1 MHKMR
6 NLVRVLVAFVV
17 LFANVFYI
25 SAAQD
30 NEAYIKKY
38 YKIAMREMND
48 YGIPASITLA
58 QGILESAAGTSRL
71 AVKANNHFGIK
82 CHNDWSGEKIYHDD
96 DKNNECFRKYEHAEE
111 SFVDH
116 SQFLKDR
123 ARYSFL
129 FELDKT
135 DYKAWAK
142 GLKQAGYA
150 TDPNYPTRLITL
162 IEKYDLHQY
171 DIASYTS
178 QESDVAT
185 PIKLQAVKN
194 ESGLKYVYVQKGE
207 SYYTI
212 AKKYKIPFDLIYSY
226 NDVDRKTRQPEEGTI
241 VYLQKKKKKITYG
254 DGIHVVQKGESM
266 HDISQKYG
274 IRLHSLYDIN
284 KLPYDSNI
292 EVGKLLKLR

>member
-1 MHKMR
+1 MKR
-6 NLVRVLVAFVV
+6 IFKILVLSAILSV
-17 LFANVFYI
+17 NVSYI
-25 SAAQD
+25 NAAQD

-38 YKIAMREMND
+38 CNIAMREMND

-71 AVKANNHFGIK
+71 AVQANNHFGIK

-96 DKNNECFRKYEHAEE
+96 DKNNECFRKYDRAEE
-111 SFVDH
+111 SFIDH

-123 ARYSFL
+123 SRYSFL

-150 TDPNYPTRLITL
+150 TDPNYPKRLIEL
-162 IEKYDLHQY
+162 IERYDLHKY
-171 DIASYTS
+171 DQQSYTS
-178 QESDVAT
+178 KEENVAT
-185 PIKLQAVKN
+185 PVKQQVTKN
-194 ESGLKYVYVQKGE
+194 ESGLKHIYVQNGE

-212 AKKYKIPFDLIYSY
+212 AKKYNILFGLIYKY
-226 NDVDRKTRQPEEGTI
+226 NDVDRKTRQPEEGSI
-241 VYLQKKKKKITYG
+241 IYLQKKKKKITWG
-254 DGIHVVQKGESM
+254 DGVHVVEKGESM

-274 IRLHSLYDIN
+274 IRLHSLYDLN
-284 KLPYDSNI
+284 NMSYESKP
-292 EVGKLLKLR
+292 EVGQLLKLR

>member
-1 MHKMR
+1 MR
-6 NLVRVLVAFVV
+6 KIIKALLMYAVL
-17 LFANVFYI
+17 LGNVFYI

-30 NEAYIKKY
+30 NEAYIQKY

-71 AVKANNHFGIK
+71 AVQANNHFGIK

-96 DKNNECFRKYEHAEE
+96 DKNNECFRKYERAEE
-111 SFVDH
+111 SFIDH

-150 TDPNYPTRLITL
+150 TDPNYPNRLITL
-162 IEKYDLHQY
+162 IEKYELYKY
-171 DIASYTS
+171 DKQSFTS
-178 QESDVAT
+178 NEEGVKT
-185 PIKLQAVKN
+185 PTKLAKEKN

-212 AKKYKIPFDLIYSY
+212 AVKYNIPFGLIFSF

-241 VYLQKKKKKITYG
+241 VYLQKKKKKITWG
-254 DGIHVVQKGESM
+254 EGVHVVEKGESM
-266 HDISQKYG
+266 HDISQRYG
-274 IRLHSLYDIN
+274 IRLHCLYDLN
-284 KLPYDSNI
+284 DMPYDSKP

>member
-1 MHKMR
+1 MR
-6 NLVRVLVAFVV
+6 KLIKTLIVSVAIFG
-17 LFANVFYI
+17 NVFCM
-25 SAAQD
+25 SASQD
-30 NEAYIKKY
+30 NEAYIQKY
-38 YKIAMREMND
+38 CNIAMREMND

-71 AVKANNHFGIK
+71 AVQANNHFGIK

-96 DKNNECFRKYEHAEE
+96 DKRNECFRKYERAEE
-111 SFVDH
+111 SFIDH

-123 ARYSFL
+123 PRYSFL

-150 TDPNYPTRLITL
+150 TDPNYPNRLITL
-162 IEKYDLHQY
+162 IEKYELYKY
-171 DIASYTS
+171 DKESFTS
-178 QESDVAT
+178 KEEGVKT
-185 PIKLQAVKN
+185 PAKTVKERN

-212 AKKYKIPFDLIYSY
+212 AVKYNIPFGLIYSY
-226 NDVDRKTRQPEEGTI
+226 NDVDRKTRQPEEGTV
-241 VYLQKKKKKITYG
+241 VYLQKKKKKITWG
-254 DGIHVVQKGESM
+254 DGLHVVKKGESM

-274 IRLHSLYDIN
+274 IRLHSLYDLN
-284 KLPYDSNI
+284 NMPYDAKA
-292 EVGKLLKLR
+292 EVGQLLKLR

>member
-1 MHKMR
+1 MR
-6 NLVRVLVAFVV
+6 NLIKGFVLFVV
-17 LFANVFYI
+17 LLANVSYI

-30 NEAYIKKY
+30 NEAYIQKY

-71 AVKANNHFGIK
+71 AVQANNHFGIK

-96 DKNNECFRKYEHAEE
+96 DKNNECFRKYERAEE
-111 SFVDH
+111 SFIDH

-150 TDPNYPTRLITL
+150 TDPNYPNRLITL
-162 IEKYDLHQY
+162 IEKYDLHKY
-171 DIASYTS
+171 DI
-178 QESDVAT
+178 ESFTTQDEEAVT
-185 PIKLQAVKN
+185 PVKFKTMKN
-194 ESGLKYVYVQKGE
+194 ESGLKFVYVQKGE

-212 AKKYKIPFDLIYSY
+212 AKKYYLPFNLIYEY
-226 NDVDRKTRQPEEGTI
+226 NDVDRKTRQPEEGSV
-241 VYLQKKKKKITYG
+241 VYLQKKKKKVTYG

-284 KLPYDSNI
+284 KLPYDSKI

>member
-1 MHKMR
+1 MR
-6 NLVRVLVAFVV
+6 KLIKVLVAFLA
-17 LFANVFYI
+17 LFANVFCV

-71 AVKANNHFGIK
+71 AVQANNHFGIK

-96 DKNNECFRKYEHAEE
+96 DKNNECFRKYDDPEE
-111 SFVDH
+111 SFIDH

-150 TDPNYPTRLITL
+150 TDPNYPNRLITL
-162 IEKYDLHQY
+162 IEKYDLHKY
-171 DIASYTS
+171 DLQSFTS
-178 QESDVAT
+178 KEEGVAKPVKQEKS
-185 PIKLQAVKN
+185 KN
-194 ESGLKYVYVQKGE
+194 ESGLKYIYVQKGE

-212 AKKYKIPFDLIYSY
+212 AVKYNIPFGLIYSY

-241 VYLQKKKKKITYG
+241 VYLQKKKKKIIWG
-254 DGIHVVQKGESM
+254 DGLHIVKKGESM

-274 IRLHSLYDIN
+274 IRLHSLYDLN
-284 KLPYDSNI
+284 NMPYDSKP
-292 EVGKLLKLR
+292 EVGQLLKLR

>member
-1 MHKMR
+1 MR
-6 NLVRVLVAFVV
+6 KIINVLVAFVALSVNV
-17 LFANVFYI
+17 LYV

-30 NEAYIKKY
+30 NEAYINKY

-71 AVKANNHFGIK
+71 AVQANNHFGIK

-96 DKNNECFRKYEHAEE
+96 DKNNECFRKYNRAEE
-111 SFVDH
+111 SFIDH

-150 TDPNYPTRLITL
+150 TDPNYPTRLINL
-162 IEKYDLHQY
+162 IEKYDLHKY
-171 DIASYTS
+171 DLASFTS
-178 QESDVAT
+178 KEEDVAT
-185 PIKLQAVKN
+185 PAKLQTIKN

-212 AKKYKIPFDLIYSY
+212 AKKYSIPFDLIYSY
-226 NDVDRKTRQPEEGTI
+226 NDVDRKTRQPEDGTV
-241 VYLQKKKKKITYG
+241 VYLQQKKKKITYG
-254 DGIHVVQKGESM
+254 DGVHVVQKGESM

-274 IRLHSLYDIN
+274 IRLHSLYDLN
-284 KLPYDSNI
+284 KLPYDSKI
-292 EVGKLLKLR
+292 EVGKILKLR

>member
-1 MHKMR
+1 MR
-6 NLVRVLVAFVV
+6 KLIKTLIVSVAIFG
-17 LFANVFYI
+17 NVFCM
-25 SAAQD
+25 SASQD
-30 NEAYIKKY
+30 NEAYIQKY
-38 YKIAMREMND
+38 CNIAMREMND

-71 AVKANNHFGIK
+71 AVQANNHFGIK

-96 DKNNECFRKYEHAEE
+96 DKRNECFRKYERAEE
-111 SFVDH
+111 SFIDH

-123 ARYSFL
+123 PRYSFL

-150 TDPNYPTRLITL
+150 TDPNYPNRLITL
-162 IEKYDLHQY
+162 IEKYELYKY
-171 DIASYTS
+171 DKESFTS
-178 QESDVAT
+178 KEEGVKT
-185 PIKLQAVKN
+185 PAKTVKEKN

-212 AKKYKIPFDLIYSY
+212 AVKYNIPFGLIYSY
-226 NDVDRKTRQPEEGTI
+226 NDVDRKTRQPEEGTV
-241 VYLQKKKKKITYG
+241 VYLQKKKKKITWG
-254 DGIHVVQKGESM
+254 EGVHVVEKGESM

-274 IRLHSLYDIN
+274 IRLHSLYDLN
-284 KLPYDSNI
+284 NMSYESKP
-292 EVGKLLKLR
+292 EVGQLLKLR

>member
-1 MHKMR
+1 MR
-6 NLVRVLVAFVV
+6 KLIKALVVSVAIFG
-17 LFANVFYI
+17 NVFCVC
-25 SAAQD
+25 AEQD
-30 NEAYIKKY
+30 NEAYIQKY
-38 YKIAMREMND
+38 CKIAMREMND

-71 AVKANNHFGIK
+71 AVQANNHFGIK

-96 DKNNECFRKYEHAEE
+96 DKRNECFRKYERAEE
-111 SFVDH
+111 SFIDH

-150 TDPNYPTRLITL
+150 TDPNYPNRLITL
-162 IEKYDLHQY
+162 IEKYELYKY
-171 DIASYTS
+171 DKQSFTS
-178 QESDVAT
+178 KEEGVKT
-185 PIKLQAVKN
+185 PVKLVKEKN

-212 AKKYKIPFDLIYSY
+212 AVKYNIPFGLIYSY

-241 VYLQKKKKKITYG
+241 VYLQKKKKKITWG
-254 DGIHVVQKGESM
+254 EGIHVVEKGESM

-274 IRLHSLYDIN
+274 IRLHSLYDLN
-284 KLPYDSNI
+284 NMPYDSKA
-292 EVGKLLKLR
+292 EVGQLLKLR

>member
-1 MHKMR
+1 MR
-6 NLVRVLVAFVV
+6 NLIKTLVVSVV
-17 LFANVFYI
+17 IFSNIFPI
-25 SAAQD
+25 CAAQD
-30 NEAYIKKY
+30 NEAYIEKY
-38 YKIAMREMND
+38 SKIAMREMND

-71 AVKANNHFGIK
+71 AVQANNHFGIK

-111 SFVDH
+111 SFIDH

-142 GLKQAGYA
+142 GLKEAGYA
-150 TDPNYPTRLITL
+150 TDPNYPTRLINL
-162 IEKYDLHQY
+162 IEKYELYKY
-171 DIASYTS
+171 DKQSYIS
-178 QESDVAT
+178 KEEGVKT
-185 PIKLQAVKN
+185 PEKLVKEKN

-207 SYYTI
+207 SYYTL
-212 AKKYKIPFDLIYSY
+212 AVKYKIPFGLIYSY

-241 VYLQKKKKKITYG
+241 VYLQKKKEKITWG
-254 DGIHVVQKGESM
+254 DGIHVVEKGESM
-266 HDISQKYG
+266 HDISQRYG

-284 KLPYDSNI
+284 NMSYDSKA
-292 EVGKLLKLR
+292 EVGQLLKLR

>member
-1 MHKMR
+1 MR
-6 NLVRVLVAFVV
+6 KIIKALIVSVAIFG
-17 LFANVFYI
+17 NVYCI

-30 NEAYIKKY
+30 NEAYIQKY
-38 YKIAMREMND
+38 CKIAMREMND

-96 DKNNECFRKYEHAEE
+96 DKNNECFRKYEHAEQ
-111 SFVDH
+111 SFIDH

-150 TDPNYPTRLITL
+150 TDPNYPKRLIEL
-162 IEKYDLHQY
+162 IERYELYKYDKQ
-171 DIASYTS
+171 SFTS
-178 QESDVAT
+178 KEEGVKT
-185 PIKLQAVKN
+185 PEKLAKEKN
-194 ESGLKYVYVQKGE
+194 ESGLRYVYVQKGE

-212 AKKYKIPFDLIYSY
+212 AVKYNIPFGLIFSF

-241 VYLQKKKKKITYG
+241 VYLQKKKKSIAWG
-254 DGIHVVQKGESM
+254 DGLHVVEKGESM

-274 IRLHSLYDIN
+274 IRLHSLYDLN
-284 KLPYDSNI
+284 KMPYDTKA
-292 EVGKLLKLR
+292 EVGQLLKLR

>member
-1 MHKMR
+1 MR
-6 NLVRVLVAFVV
+6 KLIKTLIVSVAIFG
-17 LFANVFYI
+17 NVFCM
-25 SAAQD
+25 SASQD
-30 NEAYIKKY
+30 NEAYIQKY
-38 YKIAMREMND
+38 CNIAMREMND

-71 AVKANNHFGIK
+71 AVQANNHFGIK

-96 DKNNECFRKYEHAEE
+96 DKRNECFRKYERAEE
-111 SFVDH
+111 SFIDH

-123 ARYSFL
+123 PRYSFL

-150 TDPNYPTRLITL
+150 TDPNYPNRLITL
-162 IEKYDLHQY
+162 IEKYELYKY
-171 DIASYTS
+171 DKESFTS
-178 QESDVAT
+178 KEEGVKT
-185 PIKLQAVKN
+185 PAKTVKEKN

-212 AKKYKIPFDLIYSY
+212 TVKYNIPFGLIYSY
-226 NDVDRKTRQPEEGTI
+226 NDVDRKTRQPEEGTV
-241 VYLQKKKKKITYG
+241 VYLQKKKKKITWG
-254 DGIHVVQKGESM
+254 DGLYVVKKGESM

-274 IRLHSLYDIN
+274 IRLHSLYDLN
-284 KLPYDSNI
+284 NMPYDAKA
-292 EVGKLLKLR
+292 EVGQLLKLR

>member
-1 MHKMR
+1 MR
-6 NLVRVLVAFVV
+6 KLIKALVVLVAIFG
-17 LFANVFYI
+17 NVFCVC
-25 SAAQD
+25 AEQD
-30 NEAYIKKY
+30 NEAYIQKY
-38 YKIAMREMND
+38 CKIAMREMND

-71 AVKANNHFGIK
+71 AVQANNHFGIK

-96 DKNNECFRKYEHAEE
+96 DKRNECFRKYERAEE
-111 SFVDH
+111 SFIDH

-135 DYKAWAK
+135 DYIAWAK

-150 TDPNYPTRLITL
+150 TDPNYPNRLITL
-162 IEKYDLHQY
+162 IEKYELYEY
-171 DIASYTS
+171 DKQSFTS
-178 QESDVAT
+178 KEEGVKT
-185 PIKLQAVKN
+185 PVKLVKEKN

-212 AKKYKIPFDLIYSY
+212 AVKYNIPFGLIYSY

-241 VYLQKKKKKITYG
+241 VYLQKKKKKITWG
-254 DGIHVVQKGESM
+254 EGIHVVEKGESM

-274 IRLHSLYDIN
+274 IRLHSLYDLN
-284 KLPYDSNI
+284 NMPYDSKA
-292 EVGKLLKLR
+292 EVGQLLKLR

>member
-1 MHKMR
+1 MR
-6 NLVRVLVAFVV
+6 KLIKTLIVSVAIFG
-17 LFANVFYI
+17 NVFCM
-25 SAAQD
+25 SASQD
-30 NEAYIKKY
+30 NEAYIQKY
-38 YKIAMREMND
+38 CNIAMREMND

-71 AVKANNHFGIK
+71 AVQANNHFGIK

-96 DKNNECFRKYEHAEE
+96 DKRNECFRKYERAEE
-111 SFVDH
+111 SFIDH

-123 ARYSFL
+123 PRYSFL

-150 TDPNYPTRLITL
+150 TDPNYPNRLITL
-162 IEKYDLHQY
+162 IEKYELYKY
-171 DIASYTS
+171 DKESFTS
-178 QESDVAT
+178 KEEGVKT
-185 PIKLQAVKN
+185 PAKTVKEKN

-212 AKKYKIPFDLIYSY
+212 AVKYNIPFGLIYSY
-226 NDVDRKTRQPEEGTI
+226 NDVDRKTRQPEEGTV
-241 VYLQKKKKKITYG
+241 VYLQKKKKKITWG
-254 DGIHVVQKGESM
+254 DGLYVVKKGESM

-274 IRLHSLYDIN
+274 IRLHSLYDLN
-284 KLPYDSNI
+284 NMPYDAKA
-292 EVGKLLKLR
+292 EVGQLLKLR

>member
-1 MHKMR
+1 MR
-6 NLVRVLVAFVV
+6 KLIKTLIVSVSIFG
-17 LFANVFYI
+17 NVFCM
-25 SAAQD
+25 SASQD
-30 NEAYIKKY
+30 NEAYIQKY
-38 YKIAMREMND
+38 CNIAMREMND

-71 AVKANNHFGIK
+71 AVQANNHFGIK

-96 DKNNECFRKYEHAEE
+96 DKRNECFRKYERAEE
-111 SFVDH
+111 SFIDH

-123 ARYSFL
+123 PRYSFL

-150 TDPNYPTRLITL
+150 TDPNYPNRLITL
-162 IEKYDLHQY
+162 IEKYELYKY
-171 DIASYTS
+171 DKESFTS
-178 QESDVAT
+178 KEEGVKT
-185 PIKLQAVKN
+185 PAKTVKEKN

-212 AKKYKIPFDLIYSY
+212 AVKYNIPFGLIYSY
-226 NDVDRKTRQPEEGTI
+226 NDVDRKTRQPEEGTV
-241 VYLQKKKKKITYG
+241 VYLQKKKKKITWG
-254 DGIHVVQKGESM
+254 DGLHVVKKGESM

-274 IRLHSLYDIN
+274 IRLHSLYDLN
-284 KLPYDSNI
+284 NMPYDAKA
-292 EVGKLLKLR
+292 EVGQLLKLR

>member
-1 MHKMR
+1 MR
-6 NLVRVLVAFVV
+6 NLIKILIVSVV
-17 LFANVFYI
+17 IFSNVFCVC
-25 SAAQD
+25 AAQD
-30 NEAYIKKY
+30 NEAYIEKY

-71 AVKANNHFGIK
+71 AVQANNHFGIK

-111 SFVDH
+111 SFIDH

-142 GLKQAGYA
+142 GLKEAGYA

-162 IEKYDLHQY
+162 IEKYELYKY
-171 DIASYTS
+171 DKESFTS
-178 QESDVAT
+178 KEEGVKT
-185 PIKLQAVKN
+185 PAKTVKEKN

-207 SYYTI
+207 SYYTL
-212 AKKYKIPFDLIYSY
+212 AVKYNIPFGLIYSY

-241 VYLQKKKKKITYG
+241 VYLQKKKKKITWG
-254 DGIHVVQKGESM
+254 EGIHIVEKGESM

-274 IRLHSLYDIN
+274 IRLHSLYDLN
-284 KLPYDSNI
+284 NMSYNTKA
-292 EVGKLLKLR
+292 EVGQLLKLR

>member
-1 MHKMR
+1 MR
-6 NLVRVLVAFVV
+6 KLIKALVVLVAIFG
-17 LFANVFYI
+17 NVFCVC
-25 SAAQD
+25 AEQD
-30 NEAYIKKY
+30 NEAYIQKY
-38 YKIAMREMND
+38 CKIAMREMND

-71 AVKANNHFGIK
+71 AVQANNHFGIK

-96 DKNNECFRKYEHAEE
+96 DKRNECFRKYERAEE
-111 SFVDH
+111 SFIDH

-150 TDPNYPTRLITL
+150 TDPNYPNRLITL
-162 IEKYDLHQY
+162 IEKYELYEY
-171 DIASYTS
+171 DKQSFTS
-178 QESDVAT
+178 KEEGVKT
-185 PIKLQAVKN
+185 PVKLVKEKN

-212 AKKYKIPFDLIYSY
+212 AVKYNIPFGLIYSY

-241 VYLQKKKKKITYG
+241 VYLQKKKKKITWG
-254 DGIHVVQKGESM
+254 EGVHVVEKGESM

-274 IRLHSLYDIN
+274 IRLHSLYDLN
-284 KLPYDSNI
+284 NMPYDSKA
-292 EVGKLLKLR
+292 EVGQLLKLR

>member
-1 MHKMR
+1 MR
-6 NLVRVLVAFVV
+6 KLINVLVAFVA
-17 LFANVFYI
+17 LSANVFYV

-30 NEAYIKKY
+30 NEAYIEKY

-71 AVKANNHFGIK
+71 AVQANNHFGIK

-96 DKNNECFRKYEHAEE
+96 DKNNECFRKYTRAEE

-150 TDPNYPTRLITL
+150 TDPNYPTRLINL
-162 IEKYDLHQY
+162 IEKYDLHKY
-171 DIASYTS
+171 DLASFTS
-178 QESDVAT
+178 KEEDVVT
-185 PIKLQAVKN
+185 PAKLQTIKN

-212 AKKYKIPFDLIYSY
+212 AKKYSIPFDLIYSY
-226 NDVDRKTRQPEEGTI
+226 NDVDRKTRQPEEGTV
-241 VYLQKKKKKITYG
+241 VYLQQKKKKITYG
-254 DGIHVVQKGESM
+254 DGVHVVKKGESM

-274 IRLHSLYDIN
+274 IRIHSLYDLN
-284 KLPYDSNI
+284 KLPYDSKI

>member
-1 MHKMR
+1 M
-6 NLVRVLVAFVV
+6 
-17 LFANVFYI
+17 
-25 SAAQD
+25 SALQD
-30 NEAYIKKY
+30 NEAYIQKY
-38 YKIAMREMND
+38 CNIAMREMND

-71 AVKANNHFGIK
+71 AVQANNHFGIK

-96 DKNNECFRKYEHAEE
+96 DKRNECFRKYERAEE
-111 SFVDH
+111 SFIDH

-123 ARYSFL
+123 PRYSFL

-150 TDPNYPTRLITL
+150 TDPNYPNRLITL
-162 IEKYDLHQY
+162 IEKYELYKY
-171 DIASYTS
+171 DKESFTS
-178 QESDVAT
+178 KEEGVKT
-185 PIKLQAVKN
+185 PAKTVKEKN

-212 AKKYKIPFDLIYSY
+212 AVKYNIPFGLIYSY
-226 NDVDRKTRQPEEGTI
+226 NDVDRKTRQPEEGTV
-241 VYLQKKKKKITYG
+241 VYLQKKKKKITWG
-254 DGIHVVQKGESM
+254 DGLHVVKKGESM

-274 IRLHSLYDIN
+274 IRLHSLYDLN
-284 KLPYDSNI
+284 NMPYDAKA
-292 EVGKLLKLR
+292 EVGQLLKLR

>member
-1 MHKMR
+1 MR
-6 NLVRVLVAFVV
+6 KLIKTLIVSIAIFG
-17 LFANVFYI
+17 NVFCM
-25 SAAQD
+25 SALQD
-30 NEAYIKKY
+30 NEAYIQKY
-38 YKIAMREMND
+38 CNIAMREMND

-71 AVKANNHFGIK
+71 AVQANNHFGIK

-96 DKNNECFRKYEHAEE
+96 DKRNECFRKYERAEE
-111 SFVDH
+111 SFIDH

-123 ARYSFL
+123 PRYSFL

-150 TDPNYPTRLITL
+150 TDPNYPNRLITL
-162 IEKYDLHQY
+162 IEKYELYKY
-171 DIASYTS
+171 DKESFTS
-178 QESDVAT
+178 KEEGVKT
-185 PIKLQAVKN
+185 PAKTVKEKN

-212 AKKYKIPFDLIYSY
+212 AVKYNIPFGLIYSY
-226 NDVDRKTRQPEEGTI
+226 NDVDRKTRQPEEGTV
-241 VYLQKKKKKITYG
+241 VYLQKKKKKITWG
-254 DGIHVVQKGESM
+254 DGLHVVKKGESM

-274 IRLHSLYDIN
+274 IRLHSLYDLN
-284 KLPYDSNI
+284 NMPYDAKA
-292 EVGKLLKLR
+292 EVGQLLKLR

>member
-1 MHKMR
+1 MR
-6 NLVRVLVAFVV
+6 KLIKTLIVSVAIFG
-17 LFANVFYI
+17 NVFCM
-25 SAAQD
+25 SASQD
-30 NEAYIKKY
+30 NEAYIQKY
-38 YKIAMREMND
+38 CNIAMREMND

-71 AVKANNHFGIK
+71 AVQANNHFGIK

-96 DKNNECFRKYEHAEE
+96 DKRNECFRKYERAEE
-111 SFVDH
+111 SFIDH

-123 ARYSFL
+123 PRYSFL

-150 TDPNYPTRLITL
+150 TDPNYPNRLITL
-162 IEKYDLHQY
+162 IEKYELYKY
-171 DIASYTS
+171 DKESFTS
-178 QESDVAT
+178 KEEGVKT
-185 PIKLQAVKN
+185 PAKTVKEKN

-212 AKKYKIPFDLIYSY
+212 AVKYNIPFGLIYSY
-226 NDVDRKTRQPEEGTI
+226 NDVDRKTRQPEEGTV
-241 VYLQKKKKKITYG
+241 VYLQKKKKKITWG
-254 DGIHVVQKGESM
+254 DGLHVVKKGESM

-274 IRLHSLYDIN
+274 IRLHGLYDLN
-284 KLPYDSNI
+284 NMPYDAKA
-292 EVGKLLKLR
+292 EVGQLLKLR